1 MDKKE
6 PIFNIWGEITVSEL
20 VLEAA
25 KVEKNTKNN
34 KKNIASRGWRR
45 TLQWNHSPAA
55 DGSTWVLNIL
65 WLHFYGL

>member
-34 KKNIASRGWRR
+34 KKNIASRSWRR
-45 TLQWNHSPAA
+45 TLQ
-55 DGSTWVLNIL
+55 
-65 WLHFYGL
+65 